1 MTKQDKDAEQ
11 YRDLMQVPDKFE
23 DGFTWTSLFG
33 ALFVALLMV
42 PGAMYMQLL
51 AGFGVGSAARWVT
64 VILFLEVARRANKT
78 LKRPEVFVLFY
89 MAAAAMGE
97 PFSGLLWNQFFAQSR
112 AAAGMGITQTL
123 PEWFAPT
130 DPEVLDKRSFLQ
142 MEWLPAI
149 GVMLFQV
156 VASRINYSFLSYGL
170 FRMASDVEK
179 LPFPMAPIGAQGIMA
194 LVEQQSEEGKEGKK
208 KKAQGLESKESWR
221 WRVFSI
227 GGVLG
232 LGFGAIYMGLPAV
245 SGALLGE
252 TIQILPIPFVDW
264 TQKTGEFLPAA
275 ATGIS
280 LNMAQLLVGMVLPFT
295 AMVGS
300 FVGHMFTLVINPT
313 LYHFDILKSWELG
326 DDTVQTV
333 FKCNIDFYF
342 SFVIGTS
349 IAVAVV
355 GIYRTVKGVRAKMA
369 ERKKMQEV
377 SSKRIDD
384 IPEGR
389 GDVPVWVL
397 VAVYITT
404 STIYVLLSG
413 WLINWHT
420 GVMVVLIFFAL
431 FYSPALSYVTARLEG
446 MAGQVVQI
454 PYAKEAAFILSGY
467 TGDVKVWFL
476 PIPRMDFGERTVFWR
491 QAELTGT
498 RFRSIWKADI
508 ILIPIILISSMVFAQ
523 FIWSLN
529 PIPGPQYPYA
539 ERMWELQAGN
549 QSIIYSATLGRYSTF
564 EQAFRPD
571 YLLSGALVC
580 FGLFFGLNA
589 LAVPS
594 MAFYGF
600 IRGLNQT
607 FPHVVVTQFIGALI
621 GRYYF
626 QRKMGLKWREYVPVV
641 MAGFS
646 CGMGLITVFGVG
658 INFLSKAVIKIPF

>member
-1 MTKQDKDAEQ
+1 MSKQDRDAQE

-23 DGFTWTSLFG
+23 DGFTWSSLVG

-42 PGAMYMQLL
+42 PGTIYMQLL
-51 AGFGVGSAARWVT
+51 AGFGVGPAARWVT
-64 VILFLEVARRANKT
+64 VILFLEVARRANRT

-89 MAAAAMGE
+89 MAAAAMAE

-112 AAAGMGITQTL
+112 AAAGMGVTQSL
-123 PEWFAPT
+123 PQWFAPT
-130 DPEVLDKRSFLQ
+130 DPDVLDKRSFLQ
-142 MEWLPAI
+142 VEWLPAI
-149 GVMLFQV
+149 GVMMFQV
-156 VASRINYSFLSYGL
+156 IGSRINYSFLSYGL
-170 FRMASDVEK
+170 FRMASDVER

-208 KKAQGLESKESWR
+208 EGKKNEDNWR
-221 WRVFSI
+221 WRVFSV

-232 LGFGAIYMGLPAV
+232 LGFGAVYMGLPAV

-252 TIQILPIPFVDW
+252 PIQILPIPFIDW

-280 LNMAQLLVGMVLPFT
+280 LNMAQLVTGMVLPFF
-295 AMVGS
+295 AMIGS
-300 FVGHMFTLVINPT
+300 FIGYLITIFMNPI
-313 LYHFDILKSWELG
+313 LYNTGILTSWEVG
-326 DDTVQTV
+326 DDTVQTI
-333 FKCNIDFYF
+333 FKNNIDFYF

-349 IAVAVV
+349 IAVAAL

-369 ERKKMQEV
+369 ENRKMKNAT
-377 SSKRIDD
+377 SSPMD
-384 IPEGR
+384 IPKDR
-389 GDVPVWVL
+389 GDVPIYVL
-397 VAVYITT
+397 VVVYLFT
-404 STIYVLLSG
+404 SSAYVLLSG
-413 WLINWHT
+413 WLIDWHP
-420 GVMVVLIFFAL
+420 GVMTVLIFFAL

-446 MAGQVVQI
+446 MAGQVIQI

-508 ILIPIILISSMVFAQ
+508 ILIPIILVSSMVFAQ

-529 PIPGPQYPYA
+529 PIPGPEYPYA

-549 QSIIYSATLGRYSTF
+549 KSIIYTSTLGRFSTF

-571 YLLSGALVC
+571 YLLVGALVC

-594 MAFYGF
+594 MTFYGL

-607 FPHVVVTQFIGALI
+607 FPHVVLTQFIGALI
-621 GRYYF
+621 GRFYF

-658 INFLSKAVIKIPF
+658 LNFLSKAVIKIPF